1 MTEISSSGE
10 ETYKNMIESETTK
23 IMVQASTLDW
33 LPWYN
38 ESVYKPYIW
47 VCPIHSYKTTW
58 NIIPN
63 FAKDHKRFLDYKVLD
78 YLFKNL
84 RIDENKKVFEK
95 WLWME
100 NNIVTSQCE
109 TI

>member
-1 MTEISSSGE
+1 
-10 ETYKNMIESETTK
+10 
-23 IMVQASTLDW
+23 MVQASTLDW

-63 FAKDHKRFLDYKVLD
+63 YSKDHKKYLDYKVLD

-84 RIDENKKVFEK
+84 RIEENKNIFDG
-95 WLWME
+95 WIWME
-100 NNIVTSQCE
+100 QNTVTSQCE